1 MLKELCIKDFAL
13 IDYSKINF
21 FEGFNIFTGE
31 TGAGKSIVIDA
42 LLFALG
48 KRADKSFIRKN
59 KSKTTIEAIFY
70 LESNNKDAIKSL
82 LIEEGIDLDEDMI
95 ILRREIYEDGKST
108 CRLNGKLV
116 TRSFLSLITSLMITI
131 HSQNEFSEILTKES
145 QLNIL
150 DDFISLKSDDV
161 YNSYKKI
168 FLSYRLKQE
177 ELSQILTTYDN
188 AFMLRE
194 LDIIKYQIKEIEE
207 AKLNKGEFEGLESKI
222 NLLEHSEEISL
233 LINNI
238 YNDSYSNSDNILKKI
253 DLFKNS
259 LSKFSKSDELINNW
273 YEGFNEVYYK
283 LEDITLTIRDNLDK
297 FSYDYGKLADLKQRY
312 SDINKILLKYGKDI
326 DSVFDY
332 LGEMYNRKNYLEN
345 IDSNIINLK
354 NEISSL
360 EIDLENYSKKISQK
374 RLIGISELKSA
385 IVDELISL
393 DMINSK
399 FDIKLENTTEFG
411 INGRDSISFLI
422 SFNKG
427 EDLKPFNKIASGG
440 EISRFML
447 ALKKVSATFDNI
459 STIVFDEIDT
469 GISGKAAKVV
479 GEKLKEISKHRQIIC
494 ITHLPQIAAK
504 GDYHFAVQKL
514 ESGDKTHSFIT
525 QLSKD
530 ERISEIAK
538 MISGDDTSTTSYK
551 YAKEMIELNWI
562 TYINSLIGVLFV
574 IFSME

>member
-161 YNSYKKI
+161 YNSYKNI

-177 ELSQILTTYDN
+177 ELSQILTSYDN

-207 AKLNKGEFEGLESKI
+207 AKLNKEEFEGLESKI

-273 YEGFNEVYYK
+273 YEGFNEIYYK

-297 FSYDYGKLADLKQRY
+297 FSYDYEKLADLKQRY

-354 NEISSL
+354 KEISSL
-360 EIDLENYSKKISQK
+360 EIDLEKYSKKISQK

-514 ESGDKTHSFIT
+514 ESGDNTHSFIT
-525 QLSKD
+525 QLSKA
-530 ERISEIAK
+530 ERIAEIAK

-551 YAKEMIELNWI
+551 YAKEMIELN
-562 TYINSLIGVLFV
+562 
-574 IFSME
+574 

>member
-273 YEGFNEVYYK
+273 YEGFNEIYYK

-297 FSYDYGKLADLKQRY
+297 FSYDYEKLADLKQRY

-551 YAKEMIELNWI
+551 YAKEMIELN
-562 TYINSLIGVLFV
+562 
-574 IFSME
+574 

>member
-177 ELSQILTTYDN
+177 ELSQILTSYDN

-222 NLLEHSEEISL
+222 SLLEHSEEISL

-332 LGEMYNRKNYLEN
+332 LGEMYSRKNYLEN

-354 NEISSL
+354 KEISSL
-360 EIDLENYSKKISQK
+360 EIDLEKYSKKISQK
-374 RLIGISELKSA
+374 RLIGIAELKSA

-514 ESGDKTHSFIT
+514 ESGDNTHSFIT
-525 QLSKD
+525 QLSKA
-530 ERISEIAK
+530 ERIAEIAK

-551 YAKEMIELNWI
+551 YAKEMIELN
-562 TYINSLIGVLFV
+562 
-574 IFSME
+574 

>member
-82 LIEEGIDLDEDMI
+82 LIDEGIDLDEDMI

-177 ELSQILTTYDN
+177 ELSQISTSYDN

-332 LGEMYNRKNYLEN
+332 LGEMYSRKNYLEN

-354 NEISSL
+354 KEISSL
-360 EIDLENYSKKISQK
+360 EIDLEKYSKKISQK

-514 ESGDKTHSFIT
+514 ESGDNTHSFIT
-525 QLSKD
+525 QLSKA
-530 ERISEIAK
+530 ERIAEIAK

-551 YAKEMIELNWI
+551 YAQEMIELN
-562 TYINSLIGVLFV
+562 
-574 IFSME
+574 

>member
-168 FLSYRLKQE
+168 FLSYKLKQE
-177 ELSQILTTYDN
+177 ELSQILTSYDN

-551 YAKEMIELNWI
+551 YAKEMIELN
-562 TYINSLIGVLFV
+562 
-574 IFSME
+574 

>member
-177 ELSQILTTYDN
+177 ELSQILTSYDN

-222 NLLEHSEEISL
+222 SLLEHSEEISL

-551 YAKEMIELNWI
+551 YAKEMIELN
-562 TYINSLIGVLFV
+562 
-574 IFSME
+574 

>member
-297 FSYDYGKLADLKQRY
+297 FSYDYEKLADLKQRY

-551 YAKEMIELNWI
+551 YAKEMIELN
-562 TYINSLIGVLFV
+562 
-574 IFSME
+574 

>member
-374 RLIGISELKSA
+374 RLIGIAELKSA

-427 EDLKPFNKIASGG
+427 EDLKSFNKIASGG

-551 YAKEMIELNWI
+551 YAKEMIELN
-562 TYINSLIGVLFV
+562 
-574 IFSME
+574 

>member
-332 LGEMYNRKNYLEN
+332 LGEMYSRKNYLEN

-354 NEISSL
+354 KEISSL
-360 EIDLENYSKKISQK
+360 EIDLEKYSKKISQK

-551 YAKEMIELNWI
+551 YAKEMIELN
-562 TYINSLIGVLFV
+562 
-574 IFSME
+574 

>member
-70 LESNNKDAIKSL
+70 LESNNKGAIKSL

-177 ELSQILTTYDN
+177 ELSQILTSYDN

-222 NLLEHSEEISL
+222 SLLEHSEEISL

-374 RLIGISELKSA
+374 RLIGIAELKSA

-551 YAKEMIELNWI
+551 YAKEMIELN
-562 TYINSLIGVLFV
+562 
-574 IFSME
+574 

>member
-332 LGEMYNRKNYLEN
+332 LGEMYSRKNYLEN

-354 NEISSL
+354 KEISSL
-360 EIDLENYSKKISQK
+360 EIDLEKYSKKISQK
-374 RLIGISELKSA
+374 RLIGIAELKSA

-504 GDYHFAVQKL
+504 GDYHFAVQKS
-514 ESGDKTHSFIT
+514 ESGDNTHSFIT
-525 QLSKD
+525 ELSKD
-530 ERISEIAK
+530 ERIAEIAK

-551 YAKEMIELNWI
+551 YAQEMIELN
-562 TYINSLIGVLFV
+562 
-574 IFSME
+574 

>member
-514 ESGDKTHSFIT
+514 ESGDNTHSYIT

-551 YAKEMIELNWI
+551 YAQEMIELN
-562 TYINSLIGVLFV
+562 
-574 IFSME
+574 

>member
-168 FLSYRLKQE
+168 FLSYKLKQE
-177 ELSQILTTYDN
+177 ELSQILTSYDN

-222 NLLEHSEEISL
+222 SLLEHSEEISL

-360 EIDLENYSKKISQK
+360 EIELEKYSKKISQK

-551 YAKEMIELNWI
+551 YAKEMIELN
-562 TYINSLIGVLFV
+562 
-574 IFSME
+574 

>member
-168 FLSYRLKQE
+168 FLSYKLKQE
-177 ELSQILTTYDN
+177 ELSQILTSYDN

-222 NLLEHSEEISL
+222 SLLEHSEEISL

-374 RLIGISELKSA
+374 RLIGIAELKSA

-551 YAKEMIELNWI
+551 YAKEMIELN
-562 TYINSLIGVLFV
+562 
-574 IFSME
+574 

>member
-168 FLSYRLKQE
+168 FLSYKLKQE

-222 NLLEHSEEISL
+222 SLLEHSEEISL

-374 RLIGISELKSA
+374 RLIGIAELKSA

-551 YAKEMIELNWI
+551 YAKEMIELN
-562 TYINSLIGVLFV
+562 
-574 IFSME
+574 

>member
-332 LGEMYNRKNYLEN
+332 LGEMYSRKNYLEN

-374 RLIGISELKSA
+374 RLIGIAELKSA

-551 YAKEMIELNWI
+551 YAQEMIELN
-562 TYINSLIGVLFV
+562 
-574 IFSME
+574 

>member
-222 NLLEHSEEISL
+222 SLLEHSEEISL

>member
-297 FSYDYGKLADLKQRY
+297 FSYDYEKLADLKQRY

-332 LGEMYNRKNYLEN
+332 LGEMYSRKNYLEN

-354 NEISSL
+354 KEISSL
-360 EIDLENYSKKISQK
+360 EIDLEKYSKKISQK

-514 ESGDKTHSFIT
+514 ESGDNTHSFIT
-525 QLSKD
+525 QLSKA
-530 ERISEIAK
+530 ERIAEIAK

-551 YAKEMIELNWI
+551 YAQEMIELNWI

>member
-332 LGEMYNRKNYLEN
+332 LGEMYSRKNYLEN

-354 NEISSL
+354 KEISSL
-360 EIDLENYSKKISQK
+360 EIDLEKYSKKISQK

-427 EDLKPFNKIASGG
+427 EDLKSFNKIASGG

-514 ESGDKTHSFIT
+514 ESGDNTHSFIT
-525 QLSKD
+525 QLSKA
-530 ERISEIAK
+530 ERIAEIAK

-551 YAKEMIELNWI
+551 YAKEMIELN
-562 TYINSLIGVLFV
+562 
-574 IFSME
+574 

>member
-177 ELSQILTTYDN
+177 ELSQILTSYDN
-188 AFMLRE
+188 AFTLRE

-222 NLLEHSEEISL
+222 SLLEHSEEISL

-273 YEGFNEVYYK
+273 YEGFNEIYYK

-360 EIDLENYSKKISQK
+360 EIDLEKYSKKISQK

>member
-168 FLSYRLKQE
+168 FLSYKLKQE

-374 RLIGISELKSA
+374 RLIGIAELKSA

-551 YAKEMIELNWI
+551 YAKEMIELN
-562 TYINSLIGVLFV
+562 
-574 IFSME
+574 

>member
-427 EDLKPFNKIASGG
+427 EDLKSFNKIASGG

-514 ESGDKTHSFIT
+514 ESGDNTHSFIT

-538 MISGDDTSTTSYK
+538 MIGGDDTSTTSYK

>member
-374 RLIGISELKSA
+374 RLIGIAELKSA

-427 EDLKPFNKIASGG
+427 EDLKSFNKIASGG

>member
-95 ILRREIYEDGKST
+95 FLRREIYEDGKST

-177 ELSQILTTYDN
+177 ELSQILTSYDN

-551 YAKEMIELNWI
+551 YAKEMIELN
-562 TYINSLIGVLFV
+562 
-574 IFSME
+574 

>member
-326 DSVFDY
+326 NSVFDY
-332 LGEMYNRKNYLEN
+332 LGEMYSRKNYLEN

-374 RLIGISELKSA
+374 RLIGIAELKSA

-514 ESGDKTHSFIT
+514 ESGDNTHSFIT

-551 YAKEMIELNWI
+551 YAKEMIELN
-562 TYINSLIGVLFV
+562 
-574 IFSME
+574 

>member
-177 ELSQILTTYDN
+177 ELSQILTSYDN

-222 NLLEHSEEISL
+222 SLLEHSEEISL

-273 YEGFNEVYYK
+273 YEGFNEIYYK

-297 FSYDYGKLADLKQRY
+297 FSYDYEKLADLKQRY

-332 LGEMYNRKNYLEN
+332 LGEMYSRKNYLEN

-354 NEISSL
+354 KEISSL
-360 EIDLENYSKKISQK
+360 EIDLEKYSKKISQK

-514 ESGDKTHSFIT
+514 ESGDNTHSFIT

-551 YAKEMIELNWI
+551 YAQEMIELN
-562 TYINSLIGVLFV
+562 
-574 IFSME
+574 

>member
-222 NLLEHSEEISL
+222 SLLEHSEEISL

-273 YEGFNEVYYK
+273 YEGFNEIYYK

-374 RLIGISELKSA
+374 RLIGIAELKSA

-551 YAKEMIELNWI
+551 YAKEMIELN
-562 TYINSLIGVLFV
+562 
-574 IFSME
+574 

>member
-222 NLLEHSEEISL
+222 SLLEHSEEISL

-551 YAKEMIELNWI
+551 YAKEMIELN
-562 TYINSLIGVLFV
+562 
-574 IFSME
+574 

>member
-427 EDLKPFNKIASGG
+427 EDLKSFNKIASGG

-551 YAKEMIELNWI
+551 YAKEMIELN
-562 TYINSLIGVLFV
+562 
-574 IFSME
+574 

>member
-177 ELSQILTTYDN
+177 ELSQILTSYDN

-222 NLLEHSEEISL
+222 SLLEHSEEISL

-374 RLIGISELKSA
+374 RLIGIAELKSA

-514 ESGDKTHSFIT
+514 ESGDNTHSFIT
-525 QLSKD
+525 QLSKA
-530 ERISEIAK
+530 ERIAEIAK

-551 YAKEMIELNWI
+551 YAEEMIELN
-562 TYINSLIGVLFV
+562 
-574 IFSME
+574 

>member
-374 RLIGISELKSA
+374 RLIGIAELKSA

-551 YAKEMIELNWI
+551 YAKEMIELN
-562 TYINSLIGVLFV
+562 
-574 IFSME
+574 

>member
-374 RLIGISELKSA
+374 RLSGISELKSA

-551 YAKEMIELNWI
+551 YAKEMIELN
-562 TYINSLIGVLFV
+562 
-574 IFSME
+574 

>member
-168 FLSYRLKQE
+168 FLSYKLKQE
-177 ELSQILTTYDN
+177 ELSQILTSYDN

-222 NLLEHSEEISL
+222 SLLEHSEEISL

-273 YEGFNEVYYK
+273 YEGFNEIYYK

-297 FSYDYGKLADLKQRY
+297 FSYDYEKLADLKQRY

-332 LGEMYNRKNYLEN
+332 LGEMYSRKNYLEN

-354 NEISSL
+354 KEISSL
-360 EIDLENYSKKISQK
+360 EIDLEKYSKKISQK

-514 ESGDKTHSFIT
+514 ESGDNTHSFIT
-525 QLSKD
+525 QLSKA
-530 ERISEIAK
+530 ERIAEIAK

-551 YAKEMIELNWI
+551 YAEEMIELN
-562 TYINSLIGVLFV
+562 
-574 IFSME
+574 

>member
-551 YAKEMIELNWI
+551 YAEEMIELN
-562 TYINSLIGVLFV
+562 
-574 IFSME
+574 

>member
-177 ELSQILTTYDN
+177 ELSQILTNYDN

-332 LGEMYNRKNYLEN
+332 LGEMYSRKNYLEN

-374 RLIGISELKSA
+374 RLIGIAELKSA

-514 ESGDKTHSFIT
+514 ESGDNTHSFIT

-551 YAKEMIELNWI
+551 YAKEMIELN
-562 TYINSLIGVLFV
+562 
-574 IFSME
+574 

>member
-259 LSKFSKSDELINNW
+259 LNKFSKSDELINNW

-332 LGEMYNRKNYLEN
+332 LGEMYSRKNYLEN
-345 IDSNIINLK
+345 IDSNIIDLK
-354 NEISSL
+354 KEISSL
-360 EIDLENYSKKISQK
+360 EIELEKYSKKISQK
-374 RLIGISELKSA
+374 RLTGISELRSA

-399 FDIKLENTTEFG
+399 FDIKLDNTTEFG
-411 INGRDSISFLI
+411 INGRDSISFMI

-504 GDYHFAVQKL
+504 GDYHFTVQKL
-514 ESGDKTHSFIT
+514 ESGDNTHSFIT
-525 QLSKD
+525 QLSKA
-530 ERISEIAK
+530 ERISEIAN

-551 YAKEMIELNWI
+551 YAKEMIELN
-562 TYINSLIGVLFV
+562 
-574 IFSME
+574 

>member
-332 LGEMYNRKNYLEN
+332 LGEMYSRKNYLEN

-374 RLIGISELKSA
+374 RLIGIAELKSA

-514 ESGDKTHSFIT
+514 ESGDNTHSFIT
-525 QLSKD
+525 QLSKA
-530 ERISEIAK
+530 ERIAEIAK

-551 YAKEMIELNWI
+551 YAKEMIELN
-562 TYINSLIGVLFV
+562 
-574 IFSME
+574 

>member
-177 ELSQILTTYDN
+177 ELSQILTSYDN

-374 RLIGISELKSA
+374 RLIGIAELKSA

-551 YAKEMIELNWI
+551 YAEEMIELN
-562 TYINSLIGVLFV
+562 
-574 IFSME
+574 

>member
-332 LGEMYNRKNYLEN
+332 LGEMYSRKNYLEN

-551 YAKEMIELNWI
+551 YAKEMIELN
-562 TYINSLIGVLFV
+562 
-574 IFSME
+574 